1 LIDFQQEWALV
12 RGEVRLNSLIVRFNE
27 QFFYIW
33 NGRLMSTRRS
43 KKATAATDSD
53 PSPAL
58 GKTIQRLRKAYNMSL
73 GELSEQS
80 GVAKSIISQIERNET
95 NPTLSTVYRL
105 SRALDTTIEEV
116 LREDSGQVF
125 LEHQSK
131 SGVPML
137 ESQDG
142 LCRLA
147 ITGPLNLVDSIQW
160 YDFQARPNGVL
171 ESDPHPPGT
180 VEHLYVVRGTLEVTS
195 GEFTEVAKTGET
207 LRFRGDLP
215 HKIVNI
221 GGDDAH
227 ASMVLVLRQLGA
239 GEAARTA

>member
-1 LIDFQQEWALV
+1 
-12 RGEVRLNSLIVRFNE
+12 
-27 QFFYIW
+27 
-33 NGRLMSTRRS
+33 MSTRRGRKDTS
-43 KKATAATDSD
+43 SQDFD
-53 PSPAL
+53 PTPSL

-73 GELSEQS
+73 GDLSEQS

-105 SRALDTTIEEV
+105 SRALDTTIDEV
-116 LREDSGQVF
+116 LRTEGAQVF

-131 SGVPML
+131 SGVPIL

-147 ITGPLNLVDSIQW
+147 IAGPLNLVEQVQW
-160 YDFQARPNGVL
+160 YDFRAKPLGVL

-180 VEHLYVVRGTLEVTS
+180 VEHLYMLAGEIEVTS
-195 GEFTEVAKTGET
+195 GEETRRARLGET

-215 HKIVNI
+215 HRIVNV
-221 GGDDAH
+221 GEGDAH
-227 ASMVLVLRQLGA
+227 ATMVLVLRQLGS
-239 GEAARTA
+239 GESGA